1 MSKNIKETI
10 RKNLNTLLETKGFEH
25 MEVAFGVKEKSDN
38 LSDAEKKQF
47 GSMETIQDE
56 KGVKLGDSTVQPALN
71 KVHKEDEKDA
81 QDYYKEVEKKMKD
94 FQTTSESEP
103 SQIGEAFDPPKVNRK
118 DDQTE
123 PEEVYDTEAL
133 GPGMLALRYDN
144 EGTPVHN
151 KFKERMDDMNG
162 EDLTYKKLKGYG
174 EKYLKHKYEAP
185 DEYHYTPKV
194 RVTDKAVNE
203 TYMDVLKENIFKVKG
218 TIKSKEQVLNLVNKL
233 PERVRVDE
241 TVFAVTDGEN
251 EYRLMWEGDSNGE
264 AVITHEKNNS
274 LVNENIQK
282 MKHLW
287 GFKSSDTTKKTI
299 KEGNDDVFFKMMNK
313 VRGK

>member
-1 MSKNIKETI
+1 MSNNIKKLV

-56 KGVKLGDSTVQPALN
+56 KGVKLGDASVQPALN
-71 KVHKEDEKDA
+71 KVHKEDKKDEEA
-81 QDYYKEVEKKMKD
+81 YFKDVEKKMKD
-94 FQTTSESEP
+94 FQKTSEAEP
-103 SQIGEAFDPPKVNRK
+103 SQIGEAFDPPKVNRE
-118 DDQTE
+118 DNQTE
-123 PEEVYDTEAL
+123 PEEVYSTEAL
-133 GPGMLALRYDN
+133 GPGMLALKYDN
-144 EGTPVHN
+144 QGTPIHK
-151 KFKERMDDMNG
+151 KFEERMDDLNG
-162 EDLTYKKLKGYG
+162 DDLTYKKLKGYG
-174 EKYLKHKYEAP
+174 QKYLKHKYEAP

-218 TIKSKEQVLNLVNKL
+218 TIKSKEQVISLVNKL

-251 EYRLMWEGDSNGE
+251 EYRLIWEGDLNGE
-264 AVITHEKNNS
+264 AIITHEKNNN

-287 GFKSSDTTKKTI
+287 GFKSSEATKKTI